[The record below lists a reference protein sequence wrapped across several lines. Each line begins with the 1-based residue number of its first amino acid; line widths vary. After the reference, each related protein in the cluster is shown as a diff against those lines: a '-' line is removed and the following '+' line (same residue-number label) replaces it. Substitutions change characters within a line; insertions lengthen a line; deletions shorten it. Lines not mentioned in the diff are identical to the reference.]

1 MKEKNIIK
9 KNTIQLIR
17 SSILQYEKDKQV
29 EVDNNQIINIIS
41 SEMKKRKDAL
51 EQFRKANNENLI
63 NQTLEEIKVL
73 EEYLP
78 EQISDEDL
86 VKEVNKIINNEDA
99 WSVKDDFGRIM
110 RSSKEILG
118 NTVDGKR
125 LSSVVREILIRR
137 ENELCQ

>member
-29 EVDNNQIINIIS
+29 EIDNNQIINIIS

-86 VKEVNKIINNEDA
+86 IKEVNKIINNEDA

-125 LSSVVREILIRR
+125 LSSVVKEILIRR

>member
-86 VKEVNKIINNEDA
+86 IKEVNKIINNEDA

-110 RSSKEILG
+110 RSSKEVLG

-125 LSSVVREILIRR
+125 LSSVVKEILVRR
-137 ENELCQ
+137 ESELCQ